1 MTKLT
6 KKQESDICLSCG
18 ECCKRYYITLL
29 KSEVAPIAKGLAIS
43 QKKFLGEYCE
53 LHVKM
58 FPKSTKGVLT
68 FPTIFFP
75 KKIGDMIKENMGY
88 SPQGFFVLPQV
99 VLKRNEGNCPFLPEN
114 LMCEIYKSRPEPC
127 KLFPFIAVPG
137 YRENYPFCSLFR
149 KEWKD
154 YSKKSRS
161 YFKKV
166 KSYFY
171 EVEKKGF
178 KKFWRSPP
186 INGKIFLNETLIGKI
201 NLDELELM
209 MVSRKTN

>member
-6 KKQESDICLSCG
+6 KKQESDICLDCG
-18 ECCKRYYITLL
+18 GCCKRYYITLL
-29 KSEVAPIAKGLAIS
+29 KNEVAPIAKDLKVS
-43 QKKFLGEYCE
+43 QKKFLDEYCE
-53 LHVKM
+53 LHVKI

-75 KKIGDMIKENMGY
+75 KKIGDMIKENLGY

-99 VLKRNEGNCPFLPEN
+99 VLKRNEGICPFLPEN
-114 LMCEIYKSRPEPC
+114 LACGIYKSRPEPC

-137 YRENYPFCSLFR
+137 YRENYPFCPLFR

-166 KSYFY
+166 KNYFY
-171 EVEKKGF
+171 EVEKKEF
-178 KKFWRSPP
+178 KKFWRNPP
-186 INGKIFLNETLIGKI
+186 KNGKIFLNETLIGKI
-201 NLDELELM
+201 NLEELELM
-209 MVSRKTN
+209 MVNRKIN